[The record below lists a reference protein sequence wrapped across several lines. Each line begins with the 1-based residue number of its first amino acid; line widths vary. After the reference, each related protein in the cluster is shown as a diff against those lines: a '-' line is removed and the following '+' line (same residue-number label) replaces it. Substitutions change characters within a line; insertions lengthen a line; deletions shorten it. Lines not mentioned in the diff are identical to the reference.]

1 MRVYFRQKAKRLPT
15 LNLKSSN
22 SCFSLMKKTFFMIA
36 AFTCMSLAAQK
47 QSINIL
53 NCNDPHEI
61 EAFLKTAQRDDP
73 RKATL
78 TRKLGTLKSSKTPK
92 PLQANATAPKS
103 FSNPDIKF
111 AGKQNEE
118 EEFKRIAS
126 ENPGIH
132 EQKTVKL
139 LNQLFDNDVS
149 NKNAILLIQN
159 NSGCNMIIKVHG
171 KETYNLP
178 VRAGGENFVVL
189 KKGNYQLS
197 GNACNANYSS
207 LKSIAKNTVVTL
219 NRTDAVL
226 PQGKFAQNAE
236 GK

>member
-1 MRVYFRQKAKRLPT
+1 MT
-15 LNLKSSN
+15 
-22 SCFSLMKKTFFMIA
+22 KTFFMIA
-36 AFTCMSLAAQK
+36 AFSCMSLAAQK

-53 NCNDPHEI
+53 NSNDPHEI

-78 TRKLGTLKSSKTPK
+78 TRKLAALKSSKTPK

-126 ENPGIH
+126 EKPGVH

-149 NKNAILLIQN
+149 NKDQYCLYRTI
-159 NSGCNMIIKVHG
+159 
-171 KETYNLP
+171 
-178 VRAGGENFVVL
+178 RA
-189 KKGNYQLS
+189 
-197 GNACNANYSS
+197 
-207 LKSIAKNTVVTL
+207 VT
-219 NRTDAVL
+219 
-226 PQGKFAQNAE
+226 
-236 GK
+236 

>member
-1 MRVYFRQKAKRLPT
+1 MITA
-15 LNLKSSN
+15 
-22 SCFSLMKKTFFMIA
+22 FS
-36 AFTCMSLAAQK
+36 CMSLAAQK

-53 NCNDPHEI
+53 NSNDPHEI

-78 TRKLGTLKSSKTPK
+78 TRKLVVLKSSNTPK
-92 PLQANATAPKS
+92 PLQANVTALKS
-103 FSNPDIKF
+103 VSNPDIKV

-118 EEFKRIAS
+118 EDFKRIAF
-126 ENPGIH
+126 EKPGIH

-149 NKNAILLIQN
+149 NKDAILLIQN
-159 NSGCNMIIKVHG
+159 NSGCNMIIKVQG
-171 KETYNLP
+171 KEIYNLP

-219 NRTDAVL
+219 NRLGGNL
-226 PQGKFAQNAE
+226 PQGKYGQNS
-236 GK
+236 GGN